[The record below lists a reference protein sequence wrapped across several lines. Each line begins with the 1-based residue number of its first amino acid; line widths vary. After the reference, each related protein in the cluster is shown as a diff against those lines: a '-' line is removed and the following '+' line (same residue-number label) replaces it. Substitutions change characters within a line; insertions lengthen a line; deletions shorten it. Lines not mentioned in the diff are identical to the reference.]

1 MRFAALDGRRL
12 LSAQSAQAGG
22 QADACIVR
30 HLGRCSVGVCV
41 GVRVPLCRAVCPGV
55 GVAGQNA
62 ACGVGG
68 VFGGIADGAGGIPG
82 SIAQILSG
90 IAQIASGVVCHVLA
104 HIALVVGGRAVA
116 VQLTI
121 FIGVGA
127 GGVLGAVCVDAAPQA
142 VMDRAI
148 RPARTPALSFV
159 VAFIRF
165 LSLLCR
171 SKKLKRFVH

>member
-127 GGVLGAVCVDAAPQA
+127 GGVLGRGVCGRCAAGGHGQGHKARQNAGAEFCGSFHSFPLPLVQIKKIEA
-142 VMDRAI
+142 LRA
-148 RPARTPALSFV
+148 
-159 VAFIRF
+159 
-165 LSLLCR
+165 
-171 SKKLKRFVH
+171 